1 MNGPSQPDFAAA
13 LLRPPTWK
21 ALVAN
26 QQLLCGLLSY
36 RENRGSSP
44 LESVSEISYLIGLV

>member
-1 MNGPSQPDFAAA
+1 MATGPLCPETQVVNGPSQPDFAAA

-36 RENRGSSP
+36 RENRG
-44 LESVSEISYLIGLV
+44 